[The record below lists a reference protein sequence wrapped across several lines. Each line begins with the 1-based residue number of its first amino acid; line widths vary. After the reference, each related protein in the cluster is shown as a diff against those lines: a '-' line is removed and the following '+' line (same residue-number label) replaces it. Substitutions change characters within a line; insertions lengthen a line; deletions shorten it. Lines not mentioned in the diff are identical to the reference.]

1 MKTGLQLVREKVNQ
15 WVAMGGHYPEGIE
28 FNFARGLDGSDGVGP
43 YALNAVTNWPTPVVF
58 LGAEIGAA
66 IRTGPGLV
74 NTPVDNPVRVAYE
87 SFLVTENDRPS
98 WDQTAILY
106 AVRGSVFQEVT
117 YWTEV
122 NQGFNEIIDATGE
135 NIWRSFPDK
144 DHTYVVE
151 SLSTDRMAEIIEGLI
166 VQSLPVA
173 GQPQYFLQYLVT
185 L

>member
-1 MKTGLQLVREKVNQ
+1 
-15 WVAMGGHYPEGIE
+15 
-28 FNFARGLDGSDGVGP
+28 
-43 YALNAVTNWPTPVVF
+43 
-58 LGAEIGAA
+58 
-66 IRTGPGLV
+66 
-74 NTPVDNPVRVAYE
+74 
-87 SFLVTENDRPS
+87 
-98 WDQTAILY
+98 
-106 AVRGSVFQEVT
+106 VT

-135 NIWRSFPDK
+135 NIWRSSPDK
-144 DHTYVVE
+144 DHTYVVK